1 MATEEVHV
9 TFTIDGVTI
18 SERTDKTGG
27 ALFEL
32 NRTGM
37 HEVCL
42 EAIDMTEP
50 QENDNRFKECRQMV
64 LESSIYSTHVS
75 ANWDGGVMAIDE
87 VEATLQRG
95 PDQEI
100 WWRRADSEQRILIAP
115 GAQIVPLTFELQEGE
130 NQFIIEIEALDHFD
144 NYTLSIVRD
153 TIPPVLTMEE
163 IVNRT
168 STLETQRVISGTCEP
183 NAPVMIWS
191 ETESIEFNC
200 NSQGVY
206 EIVIGIP
213 DRPGTHTIDSL
224 TSDSANNENS
234 ATIEVMEQDW
244 IDWAIDDARDSGPML
259 WWFSLSAIVLLL
271 IIVIPTVAV
280 RRRRAQNDRIL
291 EQGPD
296 IDDILSEVESSVQPL
311 EDSNE

>member
-1 MATEEVHV
+1 
-9 TFTIDGVTI
+9 
-18 SERTDKTGG
+18 
-27 ALFEL
+27 
-32 NRTGM
+32 
-37 HEVCL
+37 
-42 EAIDMTEP
+42 
-50 QENDNRFKECRQMV
+50 
-64 LESSIYSTHVS
+64 
-75 ANWDGGVMAIDE
+75 
-87 VEATLQRG
+87 
-95 PDQEI
+95 
-100 WWRRADSEQRILIAP
+100 
-115 GAQIVPLTFELQEGE
+115 
-130 NQFIIEIEALDHFD
+130 
-144 NYTLSIVRD
+144 
-153 TIPPVLTMEE
+153 MEE